1 MAKKVFNS
9 MQLTQMSIKVHQMT
23 LRGVENRS
31 AAESAGELPSLT
43 ITKRQKSPTN
53 VALKLVSAKNKKKS
67 PKLRQHGWLKRTKS
81 GNLSIGQTNVTSRRH
96 KPRAINRQRKP
107 QRLLK
112 KLPTKMMT
120 IEKDNQSSP
129 PLAL

>member
-53 VALKLVSAKNKKKS
+53 VATKLVSAKNKKKS
-67 PKLRQHGWLKRTKS
+67 PKLRRHG
-81 GNLSIGQTNVTSRRH
+81 
-96 KPRAINRQRKP
+96 
-107 QRLLK
+107 
-112 KLPTKMMT
+112 
-120 IEKDNQSSP
+120 
-129 PLAL
+129 